1 MFKSYLFEK
10 NICYINVDWRLIIK
24 QFELNEAR
32 QRWRQF
38 LFLVSSKLIV
48 ISIPFKIC
56 WNSCCYEYIEELC
69 ESYELH
75 DFDYNEIFKT

>member
-24 QFELNEAR
+24 QFELDEAR

-56 WNSCCYEYIEELC
+56 
-69 ESYELH
+69 
-75 DFDYNEIFKT
+75 